1 MTSRRRVHACLGVA
15 TILAASLWAFV
26 PAVPAS
32 AATPSITV
40 TPNTALVGGQTVTVT
55 GSGWAPSDT
64 VYYCEAI
71 NTVGPGSGDCDGLP
85 PSVVADGSGNFTVM
99 VTLDRVFSPFG
110 GGPQVDCADPAQQ
123 CEIGAAHF
131 DLSNLATVNLNFAPK
146 PPVISSFGKS
156 LLEGNS
162 GTSNAVV
169 PVTLSYASTSTVTVN
184 WTTPFAPGPPEPQAD
199 PATDFTAANGT
210 VTFAPGDT
218 AESLT
223 VSVNGDTTN
232 EPSENIPVTFSSPVN
247 ATISGTGIVQI
258 DILNDDLAPAVLP
271 GAAAVPEGN
280 SGTTLLNV
288 PVTLSNPSYLTI
300 TVQWVTGPAGPAPRA
315 DPANDFVAASGTV
328 TFAPGET
335 AKTVPITVNGDTL
348 HEPDEW
354 VTISFNHPSFGARIG
369 GFYGLGF
376 GIIQND
382 D

>member
-218 AESLT
+218 AKT
-223 VSVNGDTTN
+223 VS
-232 EPSENIPVTFSSPVN
+232 
-247 ATISGTGIVQI
+247 
-258 DILNDDLAPAVLP
+258 
-271 GAAAVPEGN
+271 
-280 SGTTLLNV
+280 
-288 PVTLSNPSYLTI
+288 
-300 TVQWVTGPAGPAPRA
+300 
-315 DPANDFVAASGTV
+315 
-328 TFAPGET
+328 
-335 AKTVPITVNGDTL
+335 ITVNGDTL
-348 HEPDEW
+348 VEPDEW
-354 VTISFNHPSFGARIG
+354 ITIGFNSPTNARMG
-369 GFYGLGF
+369 GFWGLGF
-376 GIIQND
+376 GVIRND